1 MTPGIVEAFDKKR
14 SANFDQTFTIKFP
27 VSRISHIPEGD
38 ILPKTVMYKKFVL
51 EEDDPM
57 KNNNRLDRLLAI
69 GLVVMLVLVCFS
81 IVFGQNGNETASVY
95 TTLDRTIVPST
106 PISSTIHPYDISK
119 FSEYGYGQYQ
129 YGTGLGYDERLDL
142 MSSDY
147 SNANVNEASSLL
159 RFFAMTDVH
168 ITDEESPAEGVF
180 FGVKENG
187 IISAYSPAMSY
198 STQMLNAAVQTVN
211 KINEKD
217 SLDFGIF
224 LGDAGNS
231 AQYNEL
237 RWFIDTLDGN
247 LVNPDSGIKDDPAP
261 GPNNDYQDE
270 FQATGLD
277 SSIPWY
283 AALGNHDHF
292 WMGTNPPTDY
302 IRDSYTGSD
311 ILQVGNIFAPG
322 GLYRTD
328 FYVGTIDG
336 STPDGTPIGYGPVNA
351 TSPITVP
358 ADQNRRFISVEE
370 FMKEFSNSTSSPYG
384 HGFSGVE
391 PGFACYTF
399 DPNPDVPIRVIVLDD
414 TQSADDL
421 DIHGYGHGTLDQRR
435 YDWLVSELDKG
446 QAEGKLLIVAAHI
459 PIGVEMSGALGAFM
473 GWSTQAAVTEE
484 ELIAKLHTY
493 PNLLMWAS
501 GHRHFNTVTPQY
513 SPDPEHPELG
523 FWVVESPS
531 LREFPQQFR
540 TFELVLNSDDTIS
553 IFVTDV
559 DPIVE
564 DNMLAERSRSY
575 AIAANQIFN
584 LTPPIEPTGSVSYNA
599 ELVMQLTPE
608 MQEKLNAAVSGS
620 SVGGG
625 SDGERVLSISFQ
637 MDGESEDDTH
647 SITCV
652 ASPFLRLCIACPDI
666 SDIFAA
672 RFHDLSSMREL

>member
-1 MTPGIVEAFDKKR
+1 MYWY
-14 SANFDQTFTIKFP
+14 
-27 VSRISHIPEGD
+27 
-38 ILPKTVMYKKFVL
+38 LVMN
-51 EEDDPM
+51 EDDPM
-57 KNNNRLDRLLAI
+57 TNKIRTQKMVANV
-69 GLVVMLVLVCFS
+69 LVVLLVLVCLS
-81 IVFGQNGNETASVY
+81 VAIGQMGKETTTVY
-95 TTLDRTIVPST
+95 TTIDRTIVPST
-106 PISSTIHPYDISK
+106 PIPSVIHPYDISK

-129 YGTGLGYDERLDL
+129 YGPGLGYDERLDL
-142 MSSDY
+142 MSAGY
-147 SNANVNEASSLL
+147 SNANVNEVSSLL

-168 ITDEESPAEGVF
+168 IMDEESPAEAVY
-180 FGVKENG
+180 FGIKENG

-211 KINEKD
+211 EINEKD
-217 SLDFGIF
+217 SFDFGIF
-224 LGDAGNS
+224 LGDVGNS
-231 AQYNEL
+231 GQYNEL

-247 LVNPDSGIKDDPAP
+247 IVNPDSGIKDDPVP

-270 FQATGLD
+270 FKATGLD

-283 AALGNHDHF
+283 TAIGNHDHF

-311 ILQVGNIFAPG
+311 ILKIGNIFAPG
-322 GLYRTD
+322 GLYRQD

-336 STPDGTPIGYGPVNA
+336 STPYGTPIGAGPVNT

-358 ADQNRRFISVEE
+358 ADPDRRFISVEDFMNE
-370 FMKEFSNSTSSPYG
+370 FLSSTSSPSG
-384 HGFSGVE
+384 HGFSGAE
-391 PGFACYTF
+391 PGFACYSF

-421 DIHGYGHGTLDQRR
+421 DIHGYGHGTLDQER
-435 YDWLVSELDKG
+435 YDWLVSELDRG
-446 QAEGKLLIVAAHI
+446 QAEDKLMIIAAHI

-501 GHRHFNTVTPQY
+501 GHRHFNTITPQY

-553 IFVTDV
+553 IFITDV
-559 DPIVE
+559 DPITE
-564 DNMLAERSRSY
+564 GNMLAERSRSY

-599 ELVMQLTPE
+599 ELRMELTPA
-608 MQEKLNAAVSGS
+608 MQEKLKAA
-620 SVGGG
+620 
-625 SDGERVLSISFQ
+625 
-637 MDGESEDDTH
+637 
-647 SITCV
+647 
-652 ASPFLRLCIACPDI
+652 A
-666 SDIFAA
+666 
-672 RFHDLSSMREL
+672 

>member
-1 MTPGIVEAFDKKR
+1 MQLKIRLPRLLSDQPWHAIMPFRGLYPGL
-14 SANFDQTFTIKFP
+14 
-27 VSRISHIPEGD
+27 
-38 ILPKTVMYKKFVL
+38 ILELSILLKNRYVQASSTEKDNLMR
-51 EEDDPM
+51 
-57 KNNNRLDRLLAI
+57 NNNRLDRILAI
-69 GLVVMLVLVCFS
+69 ALGAMLVLVCFS
-81 IVFGQNGNETASVY
+81 IVIGQNGNDAAAAH
-95 TTLDRTIVPST
+95 TTLDRTIIPTAPIPSA
-106 PISSTIHPYDISK
+106 IRPYDVTK
-119 FSEYGYGQYQ
+119 FSEYGYGEYQ
-129 YGTGLGYDERLDL
+129 YGPGLGYDERLDL

-147 SNANVNEASSLL
+147 SNANVNEVSSLL

-168 ITDEESPAEGVF
+168 ITDEESPAQGVY
-180 FGVKENG
+180 FGVKDNG

-198 STQMLNAAVQTVN
+198 STQMLDAAVQTVN
-211 KINEKD
+211 QINEQD

-224 LGDAGNS
+224 LGDVGNS

-247 LVNPDSGIKDDPAP
+247 TVSPDSGVKDDPVP

-270 FQATGLD
+270 FKAAGL
-277 SSIPWY
+277 SPSIPWY
-283 AALGNHDHF
+283 ATLGNHDHF

-302 IRDSYTGSD
+302 IMESCTGSD
-311 ILQVGNIFAPG
+311 ILKVGNIFAPG
-322 GLYRTD
+322 GLHRTD

-336 STPDGTPIGYGPVNA
+336 STPDGTPIGYGLVNA

-358 ADQNRRFISVEE
+358 SDPDRRFISVEDFMNE
-370 FMKEFSNSTSSPYG
+370 FLNSTSSPYG

-399 DPNPDVPIRVIVLDD
+399 DPNPDVPVRVIVLDD

-421 DIHGYGHGTLDQRR
+421 DIHGYGHGTLDQKR
-435 YDWLVSELDKG
+435 YDWLVSELDRG
-446 QAEGKLLIVAAHI
+446 QAEDKLMIVAAHI

-473 GWSTQAAVTEE
+473 GWSTQAAVSEE

-553 IFVTDV
+553 ILVTDV
-559 DPIVE
+559 DPVVE
-564 DNMLAERSRSY
+564 GNMLAERSRSY

-584 LTPPIEPTGSVSYNA
+584 LAPPIEPTGSVSYNA
-599 ELVMQLTPE
+599 ELVMQLTPT
-608 MQEKLNAAVSGS
+608 MQEKLKSVASGS
-620 SVGGG
+620 SVRGVSGGEEG
-625 SDGERVLSISFQ
+625 SSISSQ
-637 MDGESEDDTH
+637 VERLSAGDTYVPPCTIGPL
-647 SITCV
+647 S
-652 ASPFLRLCIACPDI
+652 RLSTAC
-666 SDIFAA
+666 SDIPDLFAA
-672 RFHDLSSMREL
+672 RFHDPSYIRKS